1 VRITDLSQL
10 RNILNKEISEMKVT
24 DIHTHIYSADF
35 KGHLLWGID
44 ELLTYHYVLAEHFR
58 VSDIDYGMFFKLSKE
73 EQANLIWQELFV
85 NRLPISEA
93 QRGVIT
99 VLDKLGLDVSS
110 KDIDYLRACFKS
122 MKINEYLTRVFDLA
136 GVRFVVM
143 TNDPFDKEEA
153 SIWNKTGNSDSR
165 FKAALRIDPLLNN
178 YQETYK
184 DLREMGYNVE
194 LDLSTESLEEIKRF
208 LFEWATKIQA
218 LYMAVSLPPDFIME
232 DKSTRTHIIKKCVMP
247 VCAELN
253 IPMALM
259 IGVKRGVNSKLELA
273 ADSLGKASIK
283 PVEYLC
289 KNYPKNKFMVTM
301 LSRENQHELA
311 VTARKFRNLMVFG
324 CWWFTNIPSIVEE
337 ITKMRIEL
345 LGASFIPQHSDVRVL
360 EQLIYKWEHSRQII
374 ANVLLEKYS
383 YLVKSNW
390 EVTEE
395 DIKRDIDALFNK
407 NFWDFIDAKF
417 TA

>member
-1 VRITDLSQL
+1 MRITDLSEL
-10 RNILNKEISEMKVT
+10 RNILNKEVSEIQVT

-35 KGHLLWGID
+35 KGLFLWGID
-44 ELLTYHYVLAEHFR
+44 ELLTYHYVLAEYFR
-58 VSDIDYGMFFKLSKE
+58 VSDMDYGRFFMLSKE

-85 NRLPISEA
+85 NRSPISEA
-93 QRGVIT
+93 QRGVTT

-110 KDIDYLRACFKS
+110 KDIDYLRVYFKS
-122 MKINEYLTRVFDLA
+122 MNINEYLTRVFDLA
-136 GVRFVVM
+136 GVRCVVM

-153 SIWNKTGNSDSR
+153 SIWNKTGSTDTR

-184 DLREMGYNVE
+184 DLKGMGYNVE
-194 LDLSTESLEEIKRF
+194 LDLSTKSLAEIKRF

-232 DKSTRTHIIKKCVMP
+232 EESTRTQIIKQCVLP

-273 ADSLGKASIK
+273 ADSVGKASIK
-283 PVEYLC
+283 PIEYLC

-324 CWWFTNIPSIVEE
+324 CWWFTNIPSIIEE

-345 LGASFIPQHSDVRVL
+345 LGTTFIPQHSDVRVL
-360 EQLIYKWEHSRQII
+360 EQLIYKWEHFRRII

-390 EVTEE
+390 AVTEE

-407 NFWDFIDAKF
+407 NFWDFIDANF

>member
-1 VRITDLSQL
+1 MRITDLSQL
-10 RNILNKEISEMKVT
+10 RNILNKEISEIKVT

-35 KGHLLWGID
+35 KGLFLWGID
-44 ELLTYHYVLAEHFR
+44 ELLTYHYVLAEYFR
-58 VSDIDYGMFFKLSKE
+58 VSDMDYGRFFKLSKE

-85 NRLPISEA
+85 NRSPISEA

-110 KDIDYLRACFKS
+110 KDIDYLRAYFKS
-122 MKINEYLTRVFDLA
+122 MNINEYLTRVFDLA
-136 GVRFVVM
+136 GVRCVVM

-184 DLREMGYNVE
+184 DLKGMGYNVE

>member
-1 VRITDLSQL
+1 MRITDLSQL
-10 RNILNKEISEMKVT
+10 RNILNKEISEIKVT

-35 KGHLLWGID
+35 KGLFLWGID
-44 ELLTYHYVLAEHFR
+44 ELLTYHYVLAEYFR
-58 VSDIDYGMFFKLSKE
+58 VSDMDYGRFFKLSKE

-85 NRLPISEA
+85 NRSPISEA

-110 KDIDYLRACFKS
+110 KDIDYLRAYFKS
-122 MKINEYLTRVFDLA
+122 MNINEYLTRVFDLA
-136 GVRFVVM
+136 GVRCVVM

-184 DLREMGYNVE
+184 DLKGMGYNVE

-232 DKSTRTHIIKKCVMP
+232 DKSTRTHIIKKCVLP

-273 ADSLGKASIK
+273 ADSLGKASIN

-289 KNYPKNKFMVTM
+289 KNYPKNKFMITM

-324 CWWFTNIPSIVEE
+324 CWWFTNIPSIIEE

>member
-10 RNILNKEISEMKVT
+10 RNILNKEISEIKVT

-35 KGHLLWGID
+35 KGLFLWGID
-44 ELLTYHYVLAEHFR
+44 ELLTYHYVLAEYFR
-58 VSDIDYGMFFKLSKE
+58 VSDMDYGRFFKLSKE

-85 NRLPISEA
+85 NRSPISEA

-110 KDIDYLRACFKS
+110 KDIDYLRAYFKS
-122 MKINEYLTRVFDLA
+122 MNINEYLTRVFDLA
-136 GVRFVVM
+136 GVRCVVM

-184 DLREMGYNVE
+184 DLKGMGYNVE

-232 DKSTRTHIIKKCVMP
+232 DKSTRTHIIKKCVLP

-273 ADSLGKASIK
+273 ADSLGKASIN

-289 KNYPKNKFMVTM
+289 KNYPKNKFMITM

-324 CWWFTNIPSIVEE
+324 CWWFTNIPSIIEE

>member
-1 VRITDLSQL
+1 MRITDLSEL
-10 RNILNKEISEMKVT
+10 RNILNKEVSEVQVT

-35 KGHLLWGID
+35 KGLFLWGID
-44 ELLTYHYVLAEHFR
+44 ELLTYHYVLAEYFR
-58 VSDIDYGMFFKLSKE
+58 VSDMDYGMFFKLSKE

-85 NRLPISEA
+85 NRSPISEA

-122 MKINEYLTRVFDLA
+122 NNINEYLTRVFDIA
-136 GVRFVVM
+136 GVKCVVM

-153 SIWNKTGNSDSR
+153 SIWNKTGITDTR

-184 DLREMGYNVE
+184 DLIEMGYNVE
-194 LDLSTESLEEIKRF
+194 LDLSTKSLEEIKRF

-218 LYMAVSLPPDFIME
+218 LYMAVSLPPDFVME
-232 DKSTRTHIIKKCVMP
+232 EESTRTQIIKKCVLP
-247 VCAELN
+247 VCEELN

-324 CWWFTNIPSIVEE
+324 CWWFTNIPSIIEE

-345 LGASFIPQHSDVRVL
+345 LGTTFIPQHSDVRVL

-390 EVTEE
+390 EVTGE

-407 NFWDFIDAKF
+407 NFWDFIDANF